1 MKITP
6 IEIRQKQFEKKTFG
20 GIDKEEVAA
29 YLQTLSE
36 EWERI
41 NEELRLQK
49 DRLAAAESEIA
60 RHKEIESS
68 LYKTLKTAE
77 ETGASMVEQA
87 KQSSSLQVREAELR
101 AESILKE
108 AKWQAKNSIEE
119 ARQEVKNIYSEV
131 KDKTSGLE
139 REVRDIERYR
149 DNLLGELKMIATDI
163 SEKAERYQ
171 SRVQTMDLSK
181 LVADQMP
188 TSKTSSNNGQAEAEK
203 QEEIEPA
210 EGNEKSFFDTI

>member
-36 EWERI
+36 EWERM
-41 NEELRLQK
+41 NEELRIQRE
-49 DRLAAAESEIA
+49 RLSAAESEII

-108 AKWQAKNSIEE
+108 AKWQAKSTIEE
-119 ARQEVKNIYSEV
+119 AKQEVKNIYSQV
-131 KDKTSGLE
+131 KEQTTGLE
-139 REVRDIERYR
+139 REVREIERYR
-149 DNLLGELKMIATDI
+149 DNLLGELRLIATDI
-163 SEKAERYQ
+163 GEKAERYQ
-171 SRVQTMDLSK
+171 TKVQTVDLGK
-181 LVADQMP
+181 LVAEQMP
-188 TSKTSSNNGQAEAEK
+188 TTPPMASYQPEAPEEK
-203 QEEIEPA
+203 ELG
-210 EGNEKSFFDTI
+210 EGNEKSFFDSI